1 MTPSRKRLIGI
12 AFLAAAAILA
22 ILNLKRVAG
31 LGMNSLVV
39 VLMIVGIAFMARS
52 RKENKPQ

>member
-22 ILNLKRVAG
+22 ILNLKQAAG
-31 LGMNSLVV
+31 LGMNSLVI
-39 VLMIVGIAFMARS
+39 VLMIIGIAFVVRS
-52 RKENKPQ
+52 RKESNPQ